1 MRRAA
6 RVWWLFSKSRSSIKP
21 CRTASQ
27 RTRNKPVQN
36 SNGNGFWQ
44 GVGDTVFFQPYKSDT
59 LPMWRD
65 MYKLKRQLKDI
76 ERGTYRLAPED
87 SWLGRQKRALID
99 TWHDFVD
106 EVKALLTELAFHV
119 VTLVLVVVYNI
130 LWFAFLFWL
139 IGVWLGS

>member
-6 RVWWLFSKSRSSIKP
+6 RVWWHFSKSRSSIKP

-27 RTRNKPVQN
+27 RTRSKPVQN

-44 GVGDTVFFQPYKSDT
+44 GFGDTVFIQPHKSYT
-59 LPMWRD
+59 LSIWRD
-65 MYKLKRQLKDI
+65 TYKLKRQLRDM
-76 ERGTYRLAPED
+76 ERRLNQPPTEETWW
-87 SWLGRQKRALID
+87 SALMEKFRSAFFD
-99 TWHDFVD
+99 LMD
-106 EVKALLTELAFHV
+106 EFKALLTELAFHV
-119 VTLVLVVVYNI
+119 ATLVLVVVYNI